1 MMTRSE
7 QKKDLKRKKLIEAAL
22 NLFTSHDLQ
31 EVSISDITQEAG
43 IAKGTFYLFFKDK
56 YELRDVVISLES
68 EKLLKTALDR
78 LEQND
83 IRSFPDAVIFMINQV
98 LEQLTS
104 NPLLLRLIK
113 RNLSAGAFHRQLLEQ
128 NDIRSFP
135 DAVIFMINQVLEQLT
150 SNPLLLRLIKR
161 NLSAGAFHRQLRYTA
176 IEGKTDLG
184 SRFVSLAE
192 ASGYHYQDPQLVFL
206 MILELTGSLCYSS
219 IVENLPGP
227 IAQVKPGLFDA
238 IRAILDSARR
248 VSPQS
253 PKTE

>member
-1 MMTRSE
+1 MTVSQLFAPYIQWTKVPLCLINEPWSFYCDKKSGDYNKGMMTRSE

-78 LEQND
+78 
-83 IRSFPDAVIFMINQV
+83 
-98 LEQLTS
+98 
-104 NPLLLRLIK
+104 
-113 RNLSAGAFHRQLLEQ
+113 LEQ